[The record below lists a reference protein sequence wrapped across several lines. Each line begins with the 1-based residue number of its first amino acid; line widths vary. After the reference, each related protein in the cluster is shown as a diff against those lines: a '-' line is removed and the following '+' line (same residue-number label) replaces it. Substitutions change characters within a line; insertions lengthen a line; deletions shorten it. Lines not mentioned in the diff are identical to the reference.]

1 MGLFKKMFKK
11 EEKSSTPKG
20 HYVLTIGAINQLT
33 SDTVEVQLNVPQDLA
48 SNFGFI
54 PGQYLNFSIV
64 VNGKEERRS
73 YSICSAKNEPL
84 AVAVKK
90 IENGIVSHWFKN
102 TAVVGQEI
110 FVTPPNGHFTLT
122 NEKNVVAIA
131 AGSGITPILAI
142 AKAIESIVDAKMTLF
157 FGNKSENNIIFKSTL
172 DGLKNTTVHHY
183 LSQEEK
189 EGCFHGRITKES
201 FTEALKANL
210 NLLKADGFYIC
221 GPEDLIFDMRDTLK
235 LFGVAEEKIHFEL
248 FTTPTHHAKE
258 SHAPTSNFTG
268 NSKVTVLIEGEEF
281 KFDLEAK
288 GKTILEKADKEGA
301 DVPYSCR
308 GGVCSTCKAKVLSG
322 KAVMDI
328 NYSLTDKEI
337 EEGYILTCQS
347 HPASEELT
355 ITYDV

>member
-1 MGLFKKMFKK
+1 MGLFKKRVKK

-20 HYVLTIGAINQLT
+20 HHVLTIETINHLT
-33 SDTVEVQLNVPQDLA
+33 SDTVEIQLNVPSELA
-48 SNFGFI
+48 SIFRFI
-54 PGQYLNFSIV
+54 PGQYLNFSIEI
-64 VNGKEERRS
+64 NGKEERRS
-73 YSICSAKNEPL
+73 YSICSGKNESL

-90 IENGIVSHWFKN
+90 IEKGIVSNWFKN
-102 TAVVGQEI
+102 SAVVGQEI
-110 FVTPPNGHFTLT
+110 YVTPPNGNFVLSKEI
-122 NEKNVVAIA
+122 NIVAIA

-142 AKAIESIVDAKMTLF
+142 AKEIEASEDGKMTLF
-157 FGNKSENNIIFKSTL
+157 YGNKTENNIVFKSTL
-172 DGLKNTTVHHY
+172 DGLKNTSVHHY

-189 EGCFHGRITKES
+189 EGCVHGRITKES

-248 FTTPTHHAKE
+248 FTTPTHHTKE
-258 SHAPTSNFTG
+258 SHLPTSNFTG

-337 EEGYILTCQS
+337 EEGFILTCQS
-347 HPASEELT
+347 HPASDELT
-355 ITYDV
+355 VTYDV